1 MCDTVWNYVQQSQ
14 RVDFVLERPLGDRR
28 PHCQSRNEITQT
40 VGWVAQ
46 ATFKFSAVNGVPQVG
61 YAEVDGEIDNGDARS
76 QGSPGLGEGGRRQEV
91 V

>member
-1 MCDTVWNYVQQSQ
+1 VELCTAIAT
-14 RVDFVLERPLGDRR
+14 VDFVLERPLGDRR

-61 YAEVDGEIDNGDARS
+61 YAEVGGDARS